1 MGRYLDMARD
11 TKNLTVLPE
20 LSPMTSGETWPS
32 FPLPAAPEPRRAED
46 DFDGPASD
54 VLDILA
60 KAAQPVSHSE
70 IVKALVEKG
79 HERIN
84 AKEAIARCQES
95 VWIEHDLLKGYV
107 LSA

>member
-11 TKNLTVLPE
+11 TKNLAVLPE

-32 FPLPAAPEPRRAED
+32 FPLPAAPEPRLAED

-60 KAAQPVSHSE
+60 RAEQPIPHSQ
-70 IVKALVEKG
+70 IVKAMTNKG
-79 HERIN
+79 HERTE
-84 AKEAIARCQES
+84 AKQAIARCQKRE
-95 VWIEHDLLKGYV
+95 WIEHNIATGYI
-107 LSA
+107 LS